1 MRLLDAFLFTLFNLS
16 AALYTAVP
24 RWAQAVVVINDALFL
39 YGGKTD
45 QYNAFGYDSAP
56 WNNDL
61 LFLSLSTAFD
71 PSVPPWQYVS
81 GSQNTSIASQ
91 GPTLAWHTLSAFN
104 SSYALTFGGNTGPL
118 SEVTILNNNDS
129 AQLLNV
135 LDHMQPIFIPL
146 PEGWA
151 GEPQRRMRHA
161 TASID
166 GSIYIIG
173 GEAADGS
180 GNFFSTHYLFI
191 PSIPLFIELP
201 SENAPPGIIGHA
213 AIILPDGRLLI
224 FGGISQ
230 GQLVPFDVCWVLDTT
245 QSDLMWTRASIDQS
259 NLPNPR
265 SSFAVVLLDDGRIL
279 IQGGTDATFQSTFDD
294 GWILDPSRSPMT
306 WTPVPALSQL
316 GARKDHFAINAGG
329 QVVFG
334 LGYGSSA
341 PADAALHVY
350 DVDAAS
356 FQPTYSPVTA
366 PPVHTTLPPDPS
378 QTITNAPG
386 GTATS
391 PNGHSPGHSGT
402 GVSGSHTGSVTSHPT
417 SSTSTSGGGSPGQGN
432 SDGIGSGKSHTT
444 AIAIG
449 SVLGAV
455 GLATCAALTVW
466 YLNRRHARSDPS
478 FSPLDDDDEEHP
490 HSITAVPIVG
500 AQEKGPR
507 ILTVPLGL
515 LSMVGLGGQ
524 RHANRSRHDILAD
537 EDRSFDWEV
546 FRRGGSAGGSSL
558 VDLSARSSP
567 HGWSNAVTASLRNL
581 ARSTGRGSHSR
592 ESTTAIEWEKR
603 GVDPFS
609 PEVALMADGL
619 EHNELPE
626 RAGPSQ
632 PYTDPFAHRDSLSEV
647 LHDYLSGPEP
657 EPHEDSQEA
666 RSTALRATLT
676 SRVDFVPLSPLIEQA
691 SQNSLSNSSSS
702 HNASSEQ
709 HVGSGSSNGNQSRSP
724 RPSSIL
730 DPNPPPSEP
739 IRRSNSWWARFAKT
753 PLLERRSTGSSTRD
767 PSGFIDFRDPNPP
780 PRLLTIEESTHSHSP
795 DVSESRRTGSAGIS
809 ATRTSARRHPSLY
822 HEASHGRSASSLQ
835 TANTDTLE
843 RVGGTMDIV
852 QRDATL
858 DSRFTTVTN
867 PFADDEFGVAGGPG
881 QSTSPPSSFGSSPL
895 RALFVRGEPSYS
907 STRTE
912 SSSELPP
919 LPPPPVPPLSTPPH
933 ELSDL
938 TFDEPAAVARP
949 RVSPTSGPHS
959 PGVSERVRAF
969 ERRMSR
975 DGEVPPPPTNT
986 RRREERTTPRPVV
999 RYGLVP
1005 RASLFVANPDGGP
1018 ERGPRV

>member
-1 MRLLDAFLFTLFNLS
+1 MRLLDLFLFTLFNLS
-16 AALYTAVP
+16 AAFYTAVP
-24 RWAQAVVVINDALFL
+24 RWAQAVVVVNDALFL
-39 YGGKTD
+39 FGGKTD

-81 GSQNTSIASQ
+81 GSQNTSITSQ
-91 GPTLAWHTLSAFN
+91 GPTLAWHSLSAFN
-104 SSYALTFGGNTGPL
+104 DSYALIFGGNTGPL
-118 SEVTILNNNDS
+118 SEVTVLNNDDS

-146 PEGWA
+146 PKGWA

-180 GNFFSTHYLFI
+180 GNLFSTHYLFI

-201 SENAPPGIIGHA
+201 SEDAPPGIIGHA
-213 AIILPDGRLLI
+213 AIILPDGRLLV

-245 QSDLMWTRASIDQS
+245 QSNLMWTRASIDQS
-259 NLPNPR
+259 TLPNPR

-279 IQGGTDATFQSTFDD
+279 IQGGTDAAFQSTFDD

-334 LGYGSSA
+334 LGYGSST

-350 DVDAAS
+350 DVGAAS
-356 FQPTYSPVTA
+356 FQPTFSPVTA
-366 PPVHTTLPPDPS
+366 PPAHTTLPPNPS
-378 QTITNAPG
+378 QTITNGPG
-386 GTATS
+386 GTLTF
-391 PNGHSPGHSGT
+391 PGQPPGHSALAR
-402 GVSGSHTGSVTSHPT
+402 VRV
-417 SSTSTSGGGSPGQGN
+417 GGGGGGNNGQGN
-432 SDGIGSGKSHTT
+432 TDGISSGKSHTA
-444 AIAIG
+444 AIAVG

-455 GLATCAALTVW
+455 GLATGAALTVW
-466 YLNRRHARSDPS
+466 YLHRRHARSDPS

-500 AQEKGPR
+500 SHEKGPR
-507 ILTVPLGL
+507 ILAVPFGL
-515 LSMVGLGGQ
+515 LSMTRTAASTGKVFVV
-524 RHANRSRHDILAD
+524 
-537 EDRSFDWEV
+537 EDPP
-546 FRRGGSAGGSSL
+546 AGSSL

-581 ARSTGRGSHSR
+581 ARGTGRASHSR
-592 ESTTAIEWEKR
+592 ESSTAVDWEKR
-603 GVDPFS
+603 GIDPFS

-626 RAGPSQ
+626 QTGPSQ
-632 PYTDPFAHRDSLSEV
+632 PYTDPFAHRDSSSDL

-666 RSTALRATLT
+666 RASLT
-676 SRVDFVPLSPLIEQA
+676 ELPL
-691 SQNSLSNSSSS
+691 NSSSS

-709 HVGSGSSNGNQSRSP
+709 QLGSGSSNGNLSRSP

-795 DVSESRRTGSAGIS
+795 DVSESRRKGSGGIL
-809 ATRTSARRHPSLY
+809 AARTSTRRHPSLY
-822 HEASHGRSASSLQ
+822 HETSHGRSASSLQ
-835 TANTDTLE
+835 TANTETLE
-843 RVGGTMDIV
+843 RMGGTMDIV

-858 DSRFTTVTN
+858 DSRFTTQTT
-867 PFADDEFGVAGGPG
+867 PFTDDEFGVAGGPG

-919 LPPPPVPPLSTPPH
+919 TPTPPTSTSPH
-933 ELSDL
+933 ELSDP
-938 TFDEPAAVARP
+938 EPSATARP
-949 RVSPTSGPHS
+949 RVPPASGPHS

-1005 RASLFVANPDGGP
+1005 RASLFVANPDGGL
-1018 ERGPRV
+1018 EREPRV

>member
-1 MRLLDAFLFTLFNLS
+1 MRLLDVFLFTLFNLS

-45 QYNAFGYDSAP
+45 QYNAFGYNSAP

-71 PSVPPWQYVS
+71 PSVPPWQIPPS
-81 GSQNTSIASQ
+81 PRKALRSPGTHSPRSTIPMRSS
-91 GPTLAWHTLSAFN
+91 LAATP
-104 SSYALTFGGNTGPL
+104 GPL
-118 SEVTILNNNDS
+118 SAVTILDNDDS

-135 LDHMQPIFIPL
+135 LDRIQPIFIPL

-161 TASID
+161 TASIN

-173 GEAADGS
+173 GEAADDS
-180 GNFFSTHYLFI
+180 GNLFSTHYLFI

-213 AIILPDGRLLI
+213 AIILPDGRLLV

-245 QSDLMWTRASIDQS
+245 QSNLMWTRASIDQS
-259 NLPNPR
+259 TLPNPR

-279 IQGGTDATFQSTFDD
+279 IQGGTDAAFQSTLDD
-294 GWILDPSRSPMT
+294 GWILDPSRSPMA

-316 GARKDHFAINAGG
+316 GPRKDHFAINAGG

-350 DVDAAS
+350 DVGAAS
-356 FQPTYSPVTA
+356 FQPTFSPVTA
-366 PPVHTTLPPDPS
+366 PPAHTTLPPDPS
-378 QTITNAPG
+378 QTITNGPG
-386 GTATS
+386 GTVTF
-391 PNGHSPGHSGT
+391 PNGQPPGHSGT
-402 GVSGSHTGSVTSHPT
+402 GVSGSNTGPSTRHPT
-417 SSTSTSGGGSPGQGN
+417 SSTSTSTSGGGDNGQGN
-432 SDGIGSGKSHTT
+432 GNGINSGKSHTA
-444 AIAIG
+444 AIAVG

-455 GLATCAALTVW
+455 GLATCAVLTVW
-466 YLNRRHARSDPS
+466 YLHRRHARSNPS

-490 HSITAVPIVG
+490 HSITAVPIAG
-500 AQEKGPR
+500 THEKGPR
-507 ILTVPLGL
+507 ILAVPLGL
-515 LSMVGLGGQ
+515 LSMTRTAASTGKFSVVEDL
-524 RHANRSRHDILAD
+524 RAARVWSILAPAA
-537 EDRSFDWEV
+537 V
-546 FRRGGSAGGSSL
+546 PTGGRTL
-558 VDLSARSSP
+558 LLQ
-567 HGWSNAVTASLRNL
+567 SLRNL
-581 ARSTGRGSHSR
+581 ARSTGRASHSR
-592 ESTTAIEWEKR
+592 ESSTAIDWEKR

-609 PEVALMADGL
+609 PEVALMAGGL
-619 EHNELPE
+619 ERNELPE
-626 RAGPSQ
+626 RTGPSQ
-632 PYTDPFAHRDSLSEV
+632 PYENPFAHRDSSSEV
-647 LHDYLSGPEP
+647 LYDYLSGPEP
-657 EPHEDSQEA
+657 EPHEDPQEA
-666 RSTALRATLT
+666 RPSALRTLT
-676 SRVDFVPLSPLIEQA
+676 PRVDFVPLSPLIEQA

-709 HVGSGSSNGNQSRSP
+709 NVGSGSSNGNLSRSP

-753 PLLERRSTGSSTRD
+753 PLLERRNTGSSTRD

-795 DVSESRRTGSAGIS
+795 DVSESRRMGSVGIS
-809 ATRTSARRHPSLY
+809 AARSQTRRRPSLY
-822 HEASHGRSASSLQ
+822 HETSHGRSASSLQ

-843 RVGGTMDIV
+843 RMGGTMDIV

-858 DSRFTTVTN
+858 DSRFTTVTS

-895 RALFVRGEPSYS
+895 QALFVRGQPSYS
-907 STRTE
+907 SARTE

-919 LPPPPVPPLSTPPH
+919 SPPSTPPTSTSPH
-933 ELSDL
+933 EQSGD
-938 TFDEPAAVARP
+938 
-949 RVSPTSGPHS
+949 PTSGEPPAVAHPRVPPAGGGPQS

-1018 ERGPRV
+1018 EREPRV

>member
-1 MRLLDAFLFTLFNLS
+1 MRLLDVLLFTLFNLS

-71 PSVPPWQYVS
+71 PSVPPWEYVS
-81 GSQNTSIASQ
+81 GSQNTSITSQ

-104 SSYALTFGGNTGPL
+104 DSYALIFGGNTGPL
-118 SEVTILNNNDS
+118 SGVTILDNDDS

-166 GSIYIIG
+166 GSLYIIG
-173 GEAADGS
+173 GEAADDS
-180 GNFFSTHYLFI
+180 GNLFSTHYLFI

-213 AIILPDGRLLI
+213 AIILPDGRLLV

-245 QSDLMWTRASIDQS
+245 QSNLMWTRASIEQS
-259 NLPNPR
+259 TLPNPR

-279 IQGGTDATFQSTFDD
+279 IHGGTDAAFQSTFDD
-294 GWILDPSRSPMT
+294 GWILDPSGSPMT

-334 LGYGSSA
+334 FGYGSSA

-350 DVDAAS
+350 DVGAAS
-356 FQPTYSPVTA
+356 FQPTFSPVTA
-366 PPVHTTLPPDPS
+366 PPAHTTLPPDPS
-378 QTITNAPG
+378 QTITNGPG

-391 PNGHSPGHSGT
+391 PNGQPPGHSGT
-402 GVSGSHTGSVTSHPT
+402 GVSGSNTGSSTRHPT
-417 SSTSTSGGGSPGQGN
+417 SSTSTSTNGGGDNGQGDAN
-432 SDGIGSGKSHTT
+432 GINSGKSHTA
-444 AIAIG
+444 AIAVG

-455 GLATCAALTVW
+455 GLATCAVLTVW
-466 YLNRRHARSDPS
+466 YLHRRHARSETS

-490 HSITAVPIVG
+490 HSITAVPIAG
-500 AQEKGPR
+500 AHEKGPR

-581 ARSTGRGSHSR
+581 ARSTGRASHSR
-592 ESTTAIEWEKR
+592 ESSTAVDWEKR

-609 PEVALMADGL
+609 PEVALMAGGL
-619 EHNELPE
+619 ERNELPE
-626 RAGPSQ
+626 RTGPSQ
-632 PYTDPFAHRDSLSEV
+632 PYENPFAHRDSSSDV
-647 LHDYLSGPEP
+647 LRDYLSGPEP
-657 EPHEDSQEA
+657 EPHEDPQEA
-666 RSTALRATLT
+666 RPSALRTLT
-676 SRVDFVPLSPLIEQA
+676 PRADFVPLSPLIEQA
-691 SQNSLSNSSSS
+691 SQNSLSISSSS

-709 HVGSGSSNGNQSRSP
+709 HAGSGSSSGNLSRSP

-795 DVSESRRTGSAGIS
+795 DVSESRRMGSVSIS
-809 ATRTSARRHPSLY
+809 AARRRHPSLY
-822 HEASHGRSASSLQ
+822 HETSHGRSASSLQ
-835 TANTDTLE
+835 TANTETLE
-843 RVGGTMDIV
+843 RMGGTMDIV

-858 DSRFTTVTN
+858 DSRFATMTS
-867 PFADDEFGVAGGPG
+867 PFADDEFGVASPG

-895 RALFVRGEPSYS
+895 QALFVRGQPSYS

-912 SSSELPP
+912 SSSELSP
-919 LPPPPVPPLSTPPH
+919 LSPPPTPPTSSPPY
-933 ELSDL
+933 ELSGDP
-938 TFDEPAAVARP
+938 TSGEPPAVARP
-949 RVSPTSGPHS
+949 RVPPAGGPHS

-1018 ERGPRV
+1018 EREPRV